1 MLGFFG
7 VFSYFCTCVTF
18 LTVPVKTPTV
28 YISPALEAVAAG
40 SRDAFNSFYRSY
52 YDLAFRF
59 SYYFLPDKEAC
70 REVVSEVFYAVWQ
83 SRSHLREVAN
93 VEAYLYVVVRR
104 EAGRYRTSRGAVA
117 PVSLEDVPFESV
129 GGAAESPEEQCITR
143 EMEALLARAVEE
155 LPEKC
160 RLIFLL
166 ARQEGKKPK
175 EIAELLSLSES
186 TVRVQMKIAVEK
198 IVARLKPHFPH
209 LSFMA
214 VAGMLGFFLG
224 RN

>member
-1 MLGFFG
+1 M
-7 VFSYFCTCVTF
+7 
-18 LTVPVKTPTV
+18 KTPTV
-28 YISPALEAVAAG
+28 CVRPELEAVAAG
-40 SRDAFNSFYRSY
+40 SRNAFNSFYRSY

-70 REVVSEVFYAVWQ
+70 REVVSEVFYSVWQ
-83 SRSHLREVAN
+83 SRSHLKEVAN

-104 EAGRYRTSRGAVA
+104 EAGRYRASRGAVA
-117 PVSLEDVPFESV
+117 SVSLEEVSFEAE
-129 GGAAESPEEQCITR
+129 GGAAESPEEQCITQ
-143 EMEALLARAVEE
+143 EMEVLLARAVEE
-155 LPEKC
+155 LPERC

-166 ARQEGKKPK
+166 AREEGKKPK

-214 VAGMLGFFLG
+214 VGAMLGFFLE